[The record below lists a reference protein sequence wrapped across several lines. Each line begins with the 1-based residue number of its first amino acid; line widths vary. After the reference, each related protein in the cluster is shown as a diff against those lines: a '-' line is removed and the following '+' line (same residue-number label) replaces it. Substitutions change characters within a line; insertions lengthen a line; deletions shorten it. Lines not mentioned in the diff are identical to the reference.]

1 MSFKLMAQALSVK
14 TGSCSTKMVLLK
26 LCDNAN
32 DEGECWPS
40 YQTIANHCEL
50 SKSTV
55 MRHIGILIE
64 RGIITKETRVGKNGN
79 GSNLYTITLV
89 SECNPLVSGQAP
101 PSSTVTPPPSS
112 TVTPEPISL
121 LEPTIERELTFKAL
135 VKQTWS
141 DLGGEE
147 FLPDVEAQKFFL
159 HFSESNGTK
168 MAFEK
173 CKTFDIRKR
182 MHKWKLNGYSKQSY
196 SEGRGNA

>member
-50 SKSTV
+50 GKSTV
-55 MRHIGILIE
+55 MRHISKLIE
-64 RGIITKETRVGKNGN
+64 MGIVSKETRVGKNGN

-89 SECNPLVSGQAP
+89 SKCDPLVSQRNP
-101 PSSTVTPPPSS
+101 PGVMVTPPPSV

-121 LEPTIERELTFKAL
+121 LEPIIERELTFKAL
-135 VKQTWS
+135 VKQTWA
-141 DLGGEE
+141 DLGAEE
-147 FLPDVEAQKFFL
+147 FLPNIEAQKFFL
-159 HFSESNGTK
+159 HFSECSGTK

-196 SEGRGNA
+196 SEGRSNA